1 MKWTKEQQSAIDFP
15 VSDIIVSAAA
25 GSGKTAVMS
34 ERIINRLTEEDFVDI
49 DRILVVTYT
58 KAAASEIRER
68 VMKKIM
74 DKISDGADHKLS
86 MQLIKLP
93 NSHFCTIHSFCL
105 DLIKKNFF
113 RLGIDPNVKIADEP
127 ETEMLKQNAV
137 SYVLNRAYE
146 SNDENF
152 KKISSFY
159 YSKNDV
165 KLSNLILSTYDFSR
179 TMPDSEKWLKDLSK
193 PYENADIINQT
204 VDILK
209 QAASYARAKTEYA
222 IELCEKYGIYNSYI
236 GILSSDIEIID
247 GIFSKNNYD
256 EAFKYI
262 KSINYARWAQDK
274 SVDPMLSSRIKKIRD
289 EAKSCITDITKK
301 YFVYT
306 LKQLKSVNDDVI
318 VVLNQLIKLVTDFSI
333 KFDELKRESNFIDFS
348 DFEHMT
354 LKLLKNDDGTPS
366 DVAAE
371 VSESF
376 DEIYIDE
383 YQDCNNI
390 QNEIFKYIS
399 GEHRGHPNIFC
410 VGDMKQSIYSF
421 RDANPLLFKEKSNL
435 YALYDYNKYHKHNKI
450 LLNSNFRSRKNIIDF
465 VNSLFYQTMSPS
477 CGELEY
483 NNEEMLVYGSDFE
496 EVNSDTQFI
505 DVDIIDKDNGFCGEN
520 GKSDFK
526 LSKTEAEAVHVANKI
541 QKYISDGY
549 ILYDRKSK
557 NRRIAKYRDIVVL
570 MRGVKN
576 TAPVFERI
584 FKKMGIPVYSD
595 KGEEYFE
602 SKEII
607 YLISLLKV
615 IDNPDDDIS
624 LVTSMKNP
632 FFGFDENDFMEIRM
646 INKNTSF
653 YKCICEYMNT
663 FDGNLSDKI
672 ARFIKTVNDFNEK
685 SRYMETDEL
694 INYVIAK
701 IRFYTYLSTFA
712 DSELKKT
719 NVRFLIKKA
728 KDFEKTNYK
737 GIFSFIRYID
747 NLRASDKSKTE
758 GAKILS
764 ENDNVVRIMSIHKS
778 KGLEFPIVFLTCLGS
793 KIMMKDDKNTA
804 LYHSK
809 YGIGLDSYKKDKVIL
824 KTKTLNKIVMRQ
836 KKYKEYIS
844 EEMRVLYVA
853 LTRPTEK
860 LVLSGVCSNAD
871 KMLNNTEY
879 YLCGQGK
886 KINPY
891 IISKANNYMQVIL
904 FGITRSSGYQADLM
918 QYNLTK
924 YDDSCKYNVSL
935 INMNSITLDN
945 TEQTDFDWQ
954 KLFDK
959 CTDSFEQINKMLSYE
974 YPYKV
979 SSALPSNMTVTEIKR
994 MYDDES
1000 AMLFDSVNL
1009 DVPKNF
1015 SVTHKIY
1022 GAALGTI
1029 VHKVMEKL
1037 DFSNITDENNVI
1049 SQLRMMTEN
1058 KILNEDEFNALPVNK
1073 IKRFC
1078 LSSLAKR
1085 MQCNNDTLKKEFSF
1099 KIMIDSNEIFP
1110 GAKDDRMIIQG
1121 TVDAFFTD
1129 ADGSIVIIDYKTD
1142 SASKGNSAEI
1152 AAKYKVQV
1160 DLYAKALEK
1169 ILNVR
1174 VKEKIIYIFDT
1185 AEEFAF

>member
-34 ERIINRLTEEDFVDI
+34 ERIINRLTGEDFVDI

-58 KAAASEIRER
+58 KAAASEIKER

-74 DKISDGADHKLS
+74 DKISEGSDNELTK
-86 MQLIKLP
+86 QLIKLP

-105 DLIKKNFF
+105 DLIRKNFF
-113 RLGIDPNVKIADEP
+113 RLGIDPNVKIADES

-146 SNDENF
+146 SNEENF
-152 KKISSFY
+152 RKISSFY

-179 TMPDSEKWLKDLSK
+179 TMPDSGKWLKDLLK
-193 PYENADIINQT
+193 PYESTDIINQT

-209 QAASYARAKTEYA
+209 QAASYARSKTEYA
-222 IELCEKYGIYNSYI
+222 AELCKKYGIYNSYI

-247 GIFSKNNYD
+247 GVFSKSDYD
-256 EAFKYI
+256 EAFDYI
-262 KSINYARWAQDK
+262 NSINYARWAQDK
-274 SVDPMLSSRIKKIRD
+274 SVDPELSARIKKIRD
-289 EAKSCITDITKK
+289 EAKSCITDVRKK

-306 LKQLKSVNDDVI
+306 LRQLKAVNDDVI

-348 DFEHMT
+348 DFEHMA

-399 GEHRGHPNIFC
+399 GEYRGCPNVFC

-421 RDANPLLFKEKSNL
+421 RDANPLLFKKKSDSYKL
-435 YALYDYNKYHKHNKI
+435 FDYSNYHKYNKI

-465 VNSLFYQTMSPS
+465 VNSLFYQTMSPA

-483 NNEEMLVYGSDFE
+483 NSDEMLAYGSDFE
-496 EVNSDTQFI
+496 EVNPDTQYI
-505 DVDIIDKDNGFCGEN
+505 DIDIIDKDNGFDEAA
-520 GKSDFK
+520 SVYDSQ

-541 QKYISDGY
+541 KKYISGGY
-549 ILYDRKSK
+549 TLYDRKSK
-557 NRRIAKYRDIVVL
+557 SKRTAKYRDIVVL
-570 MRGVKN
+570 MRGVKS
-576 TAPVFERI
+576 TAPVFEKV

-602 SKEII
+602 SEEIVF
-607 YLISLLKV
+607 LISLLKV

-624 LVTSMKNP
+624 LVASMKNP

-646 INKNTSF
+646 INRDASF
-653 YKCICEYMNT
+653 YKCICEYKDAFN
-663 FDGNLSDKI
+663 DKLSAKI
-672 ARFIKTVNDFNEK
+672 TKFIMTVKDFYEK

-694 INYVIAK
+694 INYVTAT

-719 NVRFLIKKA
+719 NVRFLIQKA

-747 NLRASDKSKTE
+747 NLRTSAKSKAE

-793 KIMMKDDKNTA
+793 KIMMKDDKNPA
-804 LYHSK
+804 LYHTK
-809 YGIGLDSYKKDKVIL
+809 YGIGLDSYRNDKVIL
-824 KTKTLNKIVMRQ
+824 KTKTLNKIIMRH
-836 KKYKEYIS
+836 KKYREYIS

-860 LVLSGVCSNAD
+860 LILSGVCSNAG
-871 KMLNNTEY
+871 KLLNDTEY
-879 YLCGQGK
+879 SLCGQNK

-891 IISKANNYMQVIL
+891 IISKADNYMQIIL
-904 FGITRSSGYQADLM
+904 LGIMRSSGFQADSM
-918 QYNLTK
+918 RYRLTK

-935 INMNSITLDN
+935 INMNNITLDN
-945 TEQTDFDWQ
+945 TVQTDFDWH
-954 KLFDK
+954 KFFSGR
-959 CTDSFEQINKMLSYE
+959 TDSFKKINKMLSYE
-974 YPYKV
+974 YPYKA
-979 SSALPSNMTVTEIKR
+979 SSSLPSNMTVTEIKR
-994 MYDDES
+994 MHEDES
-1000 AMLFDSVNL
+1000 EMLFDSVNL

-1022 GAALGTI
+1022 GAALGTV

-1037 DFSNITDENNVI
+1037 DFSNISDENNVV
-1049 SQLRMMTEN
+1049 SQLHMMTEN
-1058 KILNEDEFNALPVNK
+1058 KILSEDEFSALPVNK

-1110 GAKDDRMIIQG
+1110 GVKDDKMIIQG
-1121 TVDAFFTD
+1121 TIDAFFTD
-1129 ADGSIVIIDYKTD
+1129 ADGSVVIVDYKTD
-1142 SASKGNSAEI
+1142 SASKSSSEEI
-1152 AAKYKVQV
+1152 ASKYKVQI

-1169 ILNVR
+1169 MLSVR
-1174 VKEKIIYIFDT
+1174 VKEKIIYLFDT
-1185 AEEFAF
+1185 DEEFTV